1 MSFPSSE
8 SGRASRDGGLNEK
21 EQDETF
27 ASCHSLYATLFWC
40 GQSRGERSRMTVP
53 PTSVQVETGHQD
65 MIVRRLLHV
74 KPTPH
79 SSQLTSLLA
88 WAVQHDAQLD
98 YYGRKLA
105 TASSDRTIRVFDVEQ
120 DDSYKLVDTLQG
132 SVRPQRETIRTGQLT
147 DTHTRSQARR
157 TGARSRVGSPFVRL
171 HPRLVL
177 VRRQGLYLEGERR
190 SPEGLESSQGALAP
204 HGER

>member
-1 MSFPSSE
+1 MAE
-8 SGRASRDGGLNEK
+8 LNEK
-21 EQDETF
+21 RARDEF
-27 ASCHSLYATLFWC
+27 ASSAQLYATLFLC
-40 GQSRGERSRMTVP
+40 TGSSIAMTVP

-65 MIVRRLLHV
+65 MIVRPSSLSLSTSITNSASTHAWTRL
-74 KPTPH
+74 
-79 SSQLTSLLA
+79 
-88 WAVQHDAQLD
+88 AVQHDAQLD
-98 YYGRKLA
+98 YYGRRLA

-132 SVRPQRETIRTGQLT
+132 SVKPLQTETISTSLT

-157 TGARSRVGSPFVRL
+157 TGARSRLGSPFVRI

-190 SPEGLESSQGALAP
+190 PSEGLESSQGALAP